1 MKAKIVPD
9 FLAIAAIVA
18 IVAIVVDKGLYGRV
32 PVRYSP
38 DFISLDNRL
47 VSFLSYVPW
56 GSVQKPQ

>member
-18 IVAIVVDKGLYGRV
+18 IVAIVVDKGVYGRV

-47 VSFLSYVPW
+47 VSFLSYVP
-56 GSVQKPQ
+56 